1 MPSYPLVAVE
11 NSGGQRR
18 CTSLPPLLSPALH
31 PPLSPHPSIPTIPT
45 SCCFHSVA
53 TWRWWRSMGCVRRV
67 GSVVTWRR
75 SGRRWRPVTWR
86 RQVSSLALSL
96 VSLGASD
103 VASLASLGA
112 GDVASSG
119 VVVGVVGGQ

>member
-18 CTSLPPLLSPALH
+18 TPSLPRCCPLPSIPPSPH
-31 PPLSPHPSIPTIPT
+31 VLSPHPSFPTIPT

-67 GSVVTWRR
+67 GGLVTWRR
-75 SGRRWRPVTWR
+75 RW
-86 RQVSSLALSL
+86 
-96 VSLGASD
+96 
-103 VASLASLGA
+103 ASLAA
-112 GDVASSG
+112 GDVALSG
-119 VVVGVVGGQ
+119 VVVGVFVGIVVGVVVGVIGGQ

>member
-18 CTSLPPLLSPALH
+18 TPSLPPSLSPALH

-67 GSVVTWRR
+67 GSVVTWHR
-75 SGRRWRPVTWR
+75 SGRCWRLVTWR
-86 RQVSSLALSL
+86 RQALSLALSL

-103 VASLASLGA
+103 VASFGA
-112 GDVASSG
+112 
-119 VVVGVVGGQ
+119 VVGWRRR